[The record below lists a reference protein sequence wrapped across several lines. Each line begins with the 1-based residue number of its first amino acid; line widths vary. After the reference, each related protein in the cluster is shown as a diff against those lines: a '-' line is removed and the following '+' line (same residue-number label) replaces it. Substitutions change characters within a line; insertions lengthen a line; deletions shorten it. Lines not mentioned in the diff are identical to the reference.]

1 MLTWLKKIA
10 SRLPES
16 VQRGLKRRH
25 YARLIRQNRF
35 WPGDP
40 DGAHL
45 SDWVGEGDW
54 VIDVG
59 ANIGTYAWVL
69 SNLVGASGRVI
80 CFEPVGATFATLAAN
95 VRCFTHA
102 NVTLVNAALSREVG
116 LVGIVLPEQHGHE
129 AAYFARVEP
138 AGSSQTVLALKLDG
152 VALGDA
158 PIKLVKIDVE
168 GHELAVLE
176 GMMGLLE
183 RHRPH
188 LIVEG
193 TDARVEALLAPLGYH
208 ASCRPGSPN
217 TLFSTEGR
225 AETPDRPVPGQAPR
239 V

>member
-1 MLTWLKKIA
+1 MLTWLKKLA

-16 VQRGLKRRH
+16 VQRSLKRRY
-25 YARLIRQNRF
+25 YARRIRQNRF

-45 SDWVGEGDW
+45 TDWVGEGDW

-95 VRCFTHA
+95 VRCFKHA
-102 NVTLVNAALSREVG
+102 NVTLVNAAVSREVG
-116 LVGIVLPEQHGHE
+116 LVGMMLPERHGHE
-129 AAYFARVEP
+129 AAYFARVVP
-138 AGSSQTVLALKLDG
+138 ARSSQSVLALKLDG
-152 VALGDA
+152 LELGDV

-168 GHELAVLE
+168 GHELAVIE
-176 GMMGLLE
+176 GMIGLIE
-183 RHRPH
+183 RHRPY
-188 LIVEG
+188 LIIEG
-193 TDARVEALLAPLGYH
+193 TDARIEELLTPLGYRG
-208 ASCRPGSPN
+208 SCRPGSPN
-217 TLFSTEGR
+217 TIFSTEGR
-225 AETPDRPVPGQAPR
+225 AGTRDRLVPDGAPG